1 MSIELDWSRLDGALS
16 DCVVQVLNRQLAAIA
31 RPSFIGPITITSF
44 DFGTV
49 APIIDLVDVRDVYPE
64 FLDDEPVDDAG
75 GALQPV
81 EDTHRHL
88 PQHVGQGRESL
99 GMGPVAGVSEQPW
112 HELSPTQ
119 APQLP
124 SQPWPSLQLHL
135 RLTHQS
141 DLRLTMTT
149 SLIINYP
156 SPSFLSL
163 PIKLHLTS
171 ICFNGEIVLAYEAET
186 GKNRLH
192 FCLLDDLD
200 PTQRPSSSG
209 ESLAP
214 PPPAEKPAPVGSRVL
229 PQLVIESEIGDADK
243 HALKN
248 VSRVERFIQDALRK
262 LLEEE
267 LVFPNFQTIVFQ

>member
-1 MSIELDWSRLDGALS
+1 MSIELEWSKLDGALS
-16 DCVVQVLNRQLAAIA
+16 ESVVQLLNKQLASIA

-49 APIIDLVDVRDVYPE
+49 GPSIDLVDVRDVYPE
-64 FLDDEPVDDAG
+64 FLDDELIADAG
-75 GALQPV
+75 GSIQRN
-81 EDTHRHL
+81 EDNY
-88 PQHVGQGRESL
+88 G
-99 GMGPVAGVSEQPW
+99 
-112 HELSPTQ
+112 Q
-119 APQLP
+119 APQQAGQSRAAFGVGVPADPWHAPP
-124 SQPWPSLQLHL
+124 SPVILETPPSASQSWPSLQLHL

-141 DLRLTMTT
+141 DLRLTMIT

-171 ICFNGEIVLAYEAET
+171 LFFTGEIVLAYEAES

-200 PTQRPSSSG
+200 ATQRPSATG
-209 ESLAP
+209 ESVAQPAL
-214 PPPAEKPAPVGSRVL
+214 AEKPPPVGTRVL

-267 LVFPNFQTIVFQ
+267 LVFPNFHTIVFQ